1 MTPEPNF
8 EDMSFKPFTVNEHST
23 IDPELDP
30 DTNFFESISSLDTKY
45 FTVNETKTFVSNID
59 SESFTVLHLNIRSM
73 KKNFESFQEF
83 FKDLK
88 FNFSAICLSETWC
101 ESVDATKNSNY
112 KLNGYRS
119 FHQIRNERK
128 GGRLCIFLRE
138 SYTYK
143 LRSDLNINS
152 DAIECLCIE
161 ILNKH
166 SKNLILN
173 LSYRP
178 PQGDTILFEKNLQD
192 LLLKND
198 ICKKDILMTGDLNI
212 NLLDYENNKKV
223 QSFVNLMFHCG
234 MVPAINKPTRVMRY
248 TATAIDH
255 IFTNSIINTET
266 KSDTIKT
273 DISDHFPIL
282 FVPKVNVDVSIRT
295 EQYILKRNI
304 CAQSIKKFKQ
314 KLRDVI

>member
-1 MTPEPNF
+1 MTPKPNF
-8 EDMSFKPFTVNEHST
+8 EEMSFKPFTVNEHST
-23 IDPELDP
+23 
-30 DTNFFESISSLDTKY
+30 NFFESISSLDTKH

-128 GGRLCIFLRE
+128 GGGLCIFLLE

-192 LLLKND
+192 LLLKRSYLGK
-198 ICKKDILMTGDLNI
+198 IIL
-212 NLLDYENNKKV
+212 
-223 QSFVNLMFHCG
+223 
-234 MVPAINKPTRVMRY
+234 
-248 TATAIDH
+248 
-255 IFTNSIINTET
+255 SILKT
-266 KSDTIKT
+266 KS
-273 DISDHFPIL
+273 
-282 FVPKVNVDVSIRT
+282 PKELVC
-295 EQYILKRNI
+295 YIEPNY
-304 CAQSIKKFKQ
+304 F
-314 KLRDVI
+314 

>member
-1 MTPEPNF
+1 M
-8 EDMSFKPFTVNEHST
+8 
-23 IDPELDP
+23 
-30 DTNFFESISSLDTKY
+30 
-45 FTVNETKTFVSNID
+45 NID
-59 SESFTVLHLNIRSM
+59 LFIKLGTSE
-73 KKNFESFQEF
+73 EG
-83 FKDLK
+83 
-88 FNFSAICLSETWC
+88 SA
-101 ESVDATKNSNY
+101 
-112 KLNGYRS
+112 
-119 FHQIRNERK
+119 F
-128 GGRLCIFLRE
+128 FLRE

-198 ICKKDILMTGDLNI
+198 VCKKEILVTGDFNI
-212 NLLDYENNKKV
+212 YLLDYENNKKV
-223 QSFVNLMFHCG
+223 QNFVNLVFCCG
-234 MVPAINKPTRVMRY
+234 MVPAINKPTRVTRY
-248 TATAIDH
+248 TATAIDR
-255 IFTNSIINTET
+255 IFTNSIINTEI
-266 KSDTIKT
+266 KSAIIKV

-282 FVPKVNVDVSIRT
+282 FVAKVKVNVDVSIRK

-304 CAQSIKKFKQ
+304 CDQSIKN
-314 KLRDVI
+314 LSRNGVMSYGMTLT

>member
-8 EDMSFKPFTVNEHST
+8 EDMSFKPFTINEHST
-23 IDPELDP
+23 INPELDP
-30 DTNFFESISSLDTKY
+30 NTNFFESISSLDTKY
-45 FTVNETKTFVSNID
+45 FTVNEIKTFVSNID

-101 ESVDATKNSNY
+101 ESIDTIKYSNY

-128 GGRLCIFLRE
+128 GGGLYIFLRE

-143 LRSDLNINS
+143 LISNLNINS
-152 DAIECLCIE
+152 EAIEFLCIE

-166 SKNLILN
+166 SKNLILS

-178 PQGDTILFEKNLQD
+178 PQGDTTLFEKHL
-192 LLLKND
+192 
-198 ICKKDILMTGDLNI
+198 
-212 NLLDYENNKKV
+212 
-223 QSFVNLMFHCG
+223 
-234 MVPAINKPTRVMRY
+234 
-248 TATAIDH
+248 
-255 IFTNSIINTET
+255 
-266 KSDTIKT
+266 
-273 DISDHFPIL
+273 
-282 FVPKVNVDVSIRT
+282 
-295 EQYILKRNI
+295 
-304 CAQSIKKFKQ
+304 
-314 KLRDVI
+314 